1 MGVEILESLTGM
13 LSSSWAPPPDP
24 PTPRLQSV
32 PEFSLSHTAL
42 LFRIKLP
49 I

>member
-1 MGVEILESLTGM
+1 MGVEIVESLAGM
-13 LSSSWAPPPDP
+13 LSLSWAAAPPH
-24 PTPRLQSV
+24 LQSV
-32 PEFSLSHTAL
+32 QEFSLSHTAL